1 MPERISEVAL
11 NSISGPDKVLHNHW
25 FIEPE
30 FASSGIPHFLRPAC
44 ALRHVEQ
51 TWIASE
57 P

>member
-1 MPERISEVAL
+1 MPKRISEVAL
-11 NSISGPDKVLHNHW
+11 NGVPGPDKVLHNHW

-30 FASSGIPHFLRPAC
+30 FASSGIPHFLRPAR

-51 TWIASE
+51 ARIAGE